1 MNILLL
7 PILIPFIAGLLIL
20 TVSSRA
26 RFIKE
31 LITLLAT
38 LTCVIISFSLF
49 KKEAVFSLPGIGFGI
64 EFNLRLEHLSSFILC
79 ASAAVSFLIALYCA
93 SFLRTKPYAKQFY
106 SYLLITLSFVSGAV
120 LSNNLICMLFFW
132 EGLLLTLYGLIAIGS
147 KDAYRTAIKAFVIC
161 AVTDL
166 CMMLGI
172 GLTGYLAGTFNIS
185 QISLDLSP
193 LATTAFIL
201 LAIGAISKASSM
213 PFHSWVPD
221 AAVDAP
227 LPFMAFL
234 PAAIEKLLGI
244 YFLSRICLDMF
255 NLMPESSM
263 STMLMAI
270 GGLTIILAVMMAL
283 VQKDYKRLLS
293 YHAIS
298 QVGYMILGI
307 GTALPIGI
315 VGGIFHMLNNAMYKC
330 CLFLTGGSVEK
341 QTGTTDLG
349 KLGGLMRKMP
359 ITFGC
364 FVIAAVSISGVPPF
378 NGFFSKELIY
388 DAALERGWIFYLAA
402 LLGSFFT
409 AISFLKLG
417 HAAFLGKASEEHKNV
432 KESGW
437 LMLAPMVV
445 IAILCVIFG
454 VFNALP
460 INNLIQPVLG
470 ERAVGH
476 SFSGFPTNLMLVLF
490 TLVVLAAAVISHI
503 MGVKATGSGVKA
515 VDYIHHA
522 PVLSKIY
529 TLAERR
535 FFDPYEIGLK
545 LLSILA
551 RVLYAIDRL
560 IDWVYEKLSTKIAF
574 GLSRQVRSWH
584 NGSYTNYVA
593 WSLAGMFL
601 VVIYLMTRGS

>member
-20 TVSSRA
+20 MVSSRA

-31 LITLLAT
+31 LITLFAT
-38 LTCVIISFSLF
+38 FICVIISFSLF
-49 KKEAVFSLPGIGFGI
+49 KKEAVFALPGIGFGI

-79 ASAAVSFLIALYCA
+79 ASTAISFLIALYCA
-93 SFLRTKPYAKQFY
+93 SFLRLKPYAKQFY

-120 LSNNLICMLFFW
+120 LSDNLIFMLFFW

-172 GLTGYLAGTFNIS
+172 GLTGYLAGTLNIS

-201 LAIGAISKASSM
+201 LVIGAISKASSM

-255 NLMPESSM
+255 NLMPESSI
-263 STMLMAI
+263 STMLMVI
-270 GGLTIILAVMMAL
+270 GGITIILAVMMAL
-283 VQKDYKRLLS
+283 IQKDYKRLLS

-388 DAALERGWIFYLAA
+388 DAALERGVVFYLAA

-417 HAAFLGKASEEHKNV
+417 HAAFLGKPRDEHKNV

-437 LMLAPMVV
+437 LMLAPMAVL
-445 IAILCVIFG
+445 ALLCVIFG
-454 VFNALP
+454 VFNAFP
-460 INNLIQPVLG
+460 INNLIQPILG

-490 TLVVLAAAVISHI
+490 TLIVLAAAIISHL
-503 MGVKATGSGVKA
+503 MGVKATGSGVRA
-515 VDYIHHA
+515 VDYIYHA

-529 TLAERR
+529 EFAEKR

-545 LLSILA
+545 LLSVLA
-551 RVLYAIDRL
+551 RILYTIDRL
-560 IDWVYEKLSTKIAF
+560 IDWVYEKLSINIVF
-574 GLSRQVRSWH
+574 GLSRQLRYWH
-584 NGSYTNYVA
+584 NGDYTLYVA

-601 VVIYLMTRGS
+601 VLIFLMARG